1 MSQNGSYTP
10 LQLNVL
16 SELKSD
22 SGFAINATAQAL
34 QGIWNP
40 AGYIQGSVT
49 AGTVL
54 SKLTASIPNF
64 YQLTIV
70 VPIPDPPPDPPAP
83 VTNISVQTYRK
94 LLSLGSGICS
104 ALGNSLPSTF
114 KPSYP
119 GYGSW
124 QGAALASD
132 NYPPK
137 NYPSSGEYSYVFT
150 DYNQYSYITG
160 WPGKN
165 SWQTD
170 TDTYIA
176 ALPPSVDD
184 IVPTSYDEYFS
195 NGFISLLARQA
206 YYELWSGQFNQYN
219 DITSAFSTTDS
230 NKSQNNQE
238 ISSLVNSQT
247 MSTNFSNI
255 NDLTT
260 NDVSGV
266 NLAFRLWGT
275 DLVNSGKVIDL
286 SNISRFGTPSVLL
299 ITLQKYNALTPAVG
313 LALQYT
319 GLTSQELAKI
329 CDPTYVPTPDQEK
342 KIYDSFKLI
351 SGDDLYS
358 LNGGITLQ
366 LNCRIPNLR
375 TLADLLDP
383 LYLFP
388 NSYASLTVPQ
398 YRPETLSSKIYYL
411 IYTKDA
417 LNPQITPI
425 VESALSQLVGIL
437 PTDVATACAAF
448 STSMQQIQNIAQG
461 TIEKFGVA
469 VTNLEL
475 TNKDLPLLNQAT
487 GTPGS
492 ISSANKLLS
501 NTALGS
507 GNSGVYRECDY
518 FGAASGYPYSDWM
531 TEATSIIN
539 SLPTTALQQ
548 TYKNIFNL
556 SVSPTATVD
565 ADLTAL
571 IATATAQITA
581 IKNSN
586 VGQVNRLNDLW
597 NKIGNQLFIE
607 QRAIPYAIP
616 RTTDITDNVDSNN
629 ISSFVKSLE
638 TYAQDTGD
646 GEAAKT
652 LEAISNITNFGG
664 QSVVAA
670 LREARNAQQLNNAGI
685 PPNNDVSDA
694 IDPCA
699 ASAKVVLS
707 PTGSIQSVTMTNQ
720 SVGYSLSSP
729 PQVNI
734 YPFGYGGLL
743 VPVIENDGSISS
755 LIIANAGLGY
765 QYATITIDSPP
776 QCLPVTIGNDSA
788 VPAYAAQVTNP
799 QTFPGPGPFTT
810 FSYNPYLPVP
820 SLPSPTSSP
829 TVDQAIE
836 DVILCNCDCWN
847 L

>member
-16 SELKSD
+16 SALKSD
-22 SGFAINATAQAL
+22 SGFFINATAQAL
-34 QGIWNP
+34 QGVWNP
-40 AGYIQGSVT
+40 AGYNQ
-49 AGTVL
+49 GTVTSNTIL
-54 SKLTASIPNF
+54 SKLTASIPNY

-70 VPIPDPPPDPPAP
+70 VPIPDPPPDPPVP
-83 VTNISVQTYRK
+83 VTNITVQTYRK
-94 LLSLGSGICS
+94 LLSLGSASCP

-124 QGAALASD
+124 QGATLASD
-132 NYPPK
+132 SYPPK
-137 NYPSSGEYSYVFT
+137 NYPTSGEYSYVYT
-150 DYNQYSYITG
+150 DYNQYAYITG

-165 SWQTD
+165 SWQKT

-176 ALPPSVDD
+176 ALPPSVSDT
-184 IVPTSYDEYFS
+184 VPTSYDEYFS
-195 NGFISLLARQA
+195 NGFIATLARQA

-230 NKSQNNQE
+230 NKSQTNQE
-238 ISSLVNSQT
+238 ISSLINSQT

-286 SNISRFGTPSVLL
+286 ANISRFGTPSVLL
-299 ITLQKYNALTPAVG
+299 ITLQKCNAFTPAVG

-329 CDPTYVPTPDQEK
+329 CDPNYVPTPDQEK

-388 NSYASLTVPQ
+388 NSYGSLTVPQ

-411 IYTKDA
+411 IYTKGA
-417 LNPQITPI
+417 INPQITPL
-425 VESALSQLVGIL
+425 VQNELSSLIGII
-437 PTDVATACAAF
+437 PTDVATACTAF
-448 STSMQQIQNIAQG
+448 AMSMQQIQNIAQG
-461 TIEKFGVA
+461 NIEKFGVA
-469 VTNLEL
+469 VTKLEL
-475 TNKDLPLLNQAT
+475 TNKDLPLINQAT

-492 ISSANKLLS
+492 VSSANQLLS

-507 GNSGVYRECDY
+507 GNSGVYRQCDY
-518 FGAASGYPYSDWM
+518 FGAASGYPYSDWLK
-531 TEATSIIN
+531 EVTSIIN

-556 SVSPTATVD
+556 SVSPTATVN
-565 ADLTAL
+565 ADLNAL
-571 IATATAQITA
+571 ITTANAQILA

-586 VGQVNRLNDLW
+586 AGQVSRLNDLW

-638 TYAQDTGD
+638 TYAQDIGD

-652 LEAISNITNFGG
+652 LEAISNTNNLGG

-670 LREARNAQQLNNAGI
+670 MREARNAQNLNDAGI
-685 PPNNDVSDA
+685 PPNNDVLNG

-699 ASAKVVLS
+699 ASATVTLS

-720 SVGYSLSSP
+720 SNGYSLSSP

-765 QYATITIDSPP
+765 QYATVTIDSPP
-776 QCLPVTIGNDSA
+776 QCLPTTIGSDSTI
-788 VPAYAAQVTNP
+788 PAYAATATNP

-810 FSYNPYLPVP
+810 FSFNPYLPVP

-829 TVDQAIE
+829 TVDQAIV